1 MTMVNTEATIEQTA
15 AAAGGKLDVLEQLT
29 KPEIQEALTVLID
42 QLPKLAEMTKQ
53 LTKAYDFVQTAMN
66 DEVLI
71 NDMKGGIVEMAKPV
85 VDKAKGLAA
94 AAMEAKERAEVNSGT
109 IGIFGLMNMLKDPQ
123 VQYALRFAQAFLDV
137 SAEKK
142 QR

>member
-1 MTMVNTEATIEQTA
+1 MTLLNTDANVESA
-15 AAAGGKLDVLEQLT
+15 ASAGGKLDVLEQLT

-42 QLPKLAEMTKQ
+42 QLPKLAEMTTQ

-71 NDMKGGIVEMAKPV
+71 NDMKGGLVEAVKPIQE
-85 VDKAKGLAA
+85 KAKGLAA
-94 AAMEAKERAEVNSGT
+94 TAIEAKERAEVNTGT

-123 VQYALRFAQAFLDV
+123 VQHALRFAQAFLDV

-142 QR
+142 QG